1 MLLETLSLIVQT
13 MVERTLTSTVSSL
26 FLEFSKLMDDQV
38 ILFHSKGLR
47 WGIEVKTVA
56 ITILKI
62 LTEKLNE
69 LCGFC
74 IVPHF

>member
-1 MLLETLSLIVQT
+1 MLLETLWLIVQI

-47 WGIEVKTVA
+47 WGIEVKTVE